1 MRGSRTYRTKAQVRE
16 GLILDELEFVQGH
29 VDESLCSCW
38 RTTPRGGDIRR
49 ADMAYLLKYAG
60 ETRDKRLWSLLQ
72 ELANDGFME

>member
-1 MRGSRTYRTKAQVRE
+1 MRDSRTYKTQAQVRE
-16 GLILDELEFVQGH
+16 DNILEELRFVQGH

-49 ADMAYLLKYAG
+49 ADMVYLLKYAG
-60 ETRDKRLWSLLQ
+60 KTRDRRLWYLLQ